1 MANRMEDE
9 GTRSTAYASPPN
21 AVFVLAAAIFI
32 VESFLAYTLHARFDL
47 SPFLEAL
54 LNSILLAAAVS
65 PLLYFLVYRPLKWNL
80 DERKKAEHEYE
91 LLFTMPL
98 DMICI
103 AGNDGFFKKV
113 NPAFTAI
120 LGFSEKELLE
130 RPFAEFIHPADRQTT
145 LAEVEKQLKGGV
157 TLDFENRFLCK
168 NGSYKWLSWKAVAVG
183 DHLYATARDIT
194 ARKAAENALRLE
206 SEITANAAEGITLVR
221 QLDGVIIYVNRQL
234 ESMLGY
240 SPGELAG
247 KHISVKNAPTEKSS
261 REITDAIARELK
273 EKGIWSGE
281 ILNLRKD
288 GTTFWTFANLSTFNH
303 YEHGTVWLAL
313 HTDITERKKAEAERD
328 RFFTI
333 SLDML
338 GIAGVDGYFKRVNSA
353 FERTLGYTA
362 EEFLSR
368 PWMEF
373 VHPDDRE
380 AALKA
385 ANKILGGEST
395 VNFQNRY
402 MCKDGSIRW
411 LDWSVVPY
419 PPEGLVYAV
428 ARDVTEQRRHEAAL
442 HAAKDK
448 AEESER
454 LKSEFLANMSHELN
468 TPLTSILGFSKIAI
482 DTDKQIADTLTGI
495 INLLDELGGS
505 PVHSPA
511 EIQARSLAARTLAE
525 ETANYS
531 KIVTEQG
538 QTLFN
543 MLNDLMML
551 SQLVSGQARVF
562 NDMISARMLLA
573 SLENNRKYAALKGLS
588 FSVNSGAFHSKDLL
602 FFADV
607 KKLEKVLSIL
617 LGNAIKY
624 CDSGNVT
631 VTISLRAENIAF
643 SVQDTGI
650 GIQERELERI
660 FEVLHQVDG
669 STTRKRGGVGLGL
682 SLAKRLVDIMG
693 GAISVKSEIGKGS
706 EFTVNLPYRPAP
718 AKIGQ

>member
-1 MANRMEDE
+1 MADE
-9 GTRSTAYASPPN
+9 G
-21 AVFVLAAAIFI
+21 L
-32 VESFLAYTLHARFDL
+32 
-47 SPFLEAL
+47 
-54 LNSILLAAAVS
+54 
-65 PLLYFLVYRPLKWNL
+65 
-80 DERKKAEHEYE
+80 
-91 LLFTMPL
+91 
-98 DMICI
+98 
-103 AGNDGFFKKV
+103 
-113 NPAFTAI
+113 
-120 LGFSEKELLE
+120 
-130 RPFAEFIHPADRQTT
+130 
-145 LAEVEKQLKGGV
+145 
-157 TLDFENRFLCK
+157 
-168 NGSYKWLSWKAVAVG
+168 
-183 DHLYATARDIT
+183 LYATARDIT

-240 SPGELAG
+240 STGELAG

-261 REITDAIARELK
+261 KEITEAIARELK

-288 GTTFWTFANLSTFNH
+288 GSTFWTFANLSTFDH
-303 YEHGTVWLAL
+303 HEHGTVWLAL

-338 GIAGVDGYFKRVNSA
+338 GIAGVDGYFKRVNAA
-353 FERTLGYTA
+353 FEKTLGYTPD
-362 EEFLSR
+362 ELLSK

-373 VHPDDRE
+373 VHSDDRE
-380 AALKA
+380 AAQKA
-385 ANKILGGEST
+385 ANKILAGEST

-442 HAAKDK
+442 RAAKEK

-482 DTDKQIADTLTGI
+482 DKDREIADTLTGI
-495 INLLDELGGS
+495 INLSNQSGGS
-505 PVHSPA
+505 PPPSHA
-511 EIQARSLAARTLAE
+511 DIQVRSQAARTLAE
-525 ETANYS
+525 ETAKYNN
-531 KIVTEQG
+531 IVAEQG
-538 QTLFN
+538 QALFN

-551 SQLVSGQARVF
+551 SQLVSGRTQVL
-562 NDMISARMLLA
+562 NDIVSANLLLM
-573 SLENNRKYAALKGLS
+573 SLEKNRKQVALKGLG
-588 FSVNSGAFHSKDLL
+588 FSMNCETSPQGDLL
-602 FFADV
+602 FVADF

-631 VTISLRAENIAF
+631 VTISLRAENIVF

-682 SLAKRLVDIMG
+682 SLAKRLVDVMG

-718 AKIGQ
+718 ATIDQ